1 LQRQRKNLKD
11 NLKKCLD
18 KRQQMTKSG
27 QSGAAASSLPQCKYF
42 EQMKF
47 LHEKTYSVQ
56 QVTPALLLIHA
67 NCLIQHSLLLVL
79 QNEKGG
85 EMLFPP
91 SSSWQCGGPFGW

>member
-1 LQRQRKNLKD
+1 
-11 NLKKCLD
+11 
-18 KRQQMTKSG
+18 MTKSG

-47 LHEKTYSVQ
+47 LHEKTSSTLADTCKLPNLTQ
-56 QVTPALLLIHA
+56 STTGATKR
-67 NCLIQHSLLLVL
+67 
-79 QNEKGG
+79 KGS